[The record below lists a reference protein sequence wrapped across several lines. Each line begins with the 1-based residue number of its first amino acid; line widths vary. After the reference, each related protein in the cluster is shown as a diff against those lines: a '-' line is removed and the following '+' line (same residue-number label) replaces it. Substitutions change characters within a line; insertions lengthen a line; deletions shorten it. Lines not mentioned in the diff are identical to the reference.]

1 MKSHEPRPSIDGFT
15 LRRQN
20 TTTGGL
26 QRKQLGN
33 EGAPQQFLRPQGV
46 EQARTAPQIL
56 PKPEIVQNN
65 GLRRADIDES
75 LRAVDEEQ
83 PKDKK
88 KQRKHKR
95 WFRRKS
101 VIASF
106 VVVLLLLG
114 GGAYLFTK
122 LASVTGRVFGSGN
135 VLDLLGAGA
144 ELKKDA
150 NGRTN
155 VLLFGTSE
163 DDPNHGGAALTDSVM
178 LLTIDKAN
186 KSAAMVSMPRD
197 MWVRYDTPCTF
208 GYEGKINVVYQCA
221 GAIDGDISDID
232 VTKGANALKSKVGEI
247 FGFDI
252 QYYVKVNY
260 TVVRQ
265 LTSALGGVTV
275 NVESSDPRG
284 LYDYNTKLK
293 LPNGPATLQG
303 EQALAFV
310 RARGDGGGYGFEGS
324 NFVREQNQQKM
335 LVAIRDKALSLGTL
349 SNPSAII
356 KIMDA
361 LGDNIRTNFSTA
373 EVQTLA
379 NLGKDIA
386 ADKALHINLNDGEKR
401 VVTTGTSSNG
411 QSIVKPVAGIGV
423 YSGIQS
429 YIEAQLSGGS
439 IETEDATIVV
449 LNGSTKAGAAA
460 AQQTVLT
467 EAGLLNVTTGNT
479 SFKPGSS
486 LVWYDTTGGKM
497 PKTQAKLSSALGK
510 KPAGTTLPAGVQ
522 STADF
527 VIILGDGTN

>member
-15 LRRQN
+15 LRRQSSDI
-20 TTTGGL
+20 GSL

-33 EGAPQQFLRPQGV
+33 EGAPQQFLRSQTNEPSKTRP
-46 EQARTAPQIL
+46 EIL
-56 PKPEIVQNN
+56 PRPEVVQNN
-65 GLRRADIDES
+65 GLYRADIDES

-83 PKDKK
+83 PKNKK

-95 WFRRKS
+95 WFQRKS

-114 GGAYLFTK
+114 GGAYLFNK
-122 LASVTGRVFGSGN
+122 LASVSGRVFGSGN
-135 VLDLLGAGA
+135 VLDLLGAGV
-144 ELKKDA
+144 ELKKDT

-178 LLTIDKAN
+178 LLTIDKTN

-197 MWVRYDTPCTF
+197 MWVTYDTPCTF
-208 GYEGKINVVYQCA
+208 GYEGKINVAYECA
-221 GAIDGDISDID
+221 GAIDGDLQNID

-265 LTSALGGVTV
+265 LTTALGGVTIT
-275 NVESSDPRG
+275 VESSDPRG

-335 LVAIRDKALSLGTL
+335 LVAIRDKALSIGTL

-373 EVQTLA
+373 EVKTLA
-379 NLGKDIA
+379 NLGKDIS
-386 ADKALHINLNDGEKR
+386 ADKVVHINLNDGAKR

-423 YSGIQS
+423 YTGIKS
-429 YIEAQLSGGS
+429 YIQAQLNGGS

-449 LNGSTKAGAAA
+449 LNGSTKVGAAA
-460 AQQTVLT
+460 AQQTTLT
-467 EAGLLNVTTGNT
+467 QEGLLNVTTGNT
-479 SFKPGSS
+479 SFKPTSS
-486 LVWYDTTGGKM
+486 IVWYDTTGGKM
-497 PKTQAKLSSALGK
+497 PKTQAKLSSVLGK

>member
-20 TTTGGL
+20 STTGGL

-33 EGAPQQFLRPQGV
+33 EGAPSQFLRPQGP
-46 EQARTAPQIL
+46 EQAQTAPQIL
-56 PKPEIVQNN
+56 PKPAITQNN

-75 LRAVDEEQ
+75 LRAVDEED
-83 PKDKK
+83 PKRKK
-88 KQRKHKR
+88 KQRKHRR
-95 WFRRKS
+95 WFQRKS
-101 VIASF
+101 VIASLI
-106 VVVLLLLG
+106 VVLLLVG
-114 GGAYLFTK
+114 GGAYLFMK

-144 ELKKDA
+144 ELKKDS

-163 DDPNHGGAALTDSVM
+163 DDPGHGGAALTDSVM

-197 MWVRYDTPCTF
+197 MWVTYDTPCTF
-208 GYEGKINVVYQCA
+208 GYEGKINVVYECA
-221 GAIDGDISDID
+221 GAINGDLNNID

-260 TVVRQ
+260 TVVRE
-265 LTSALGGVTV
+265 LTTALGGVTV
-275 NVESSDPRG
+275 KVESSDPRG
-284 LYDYNTKLK
+284 IYDYNTKLK

-349 SNPSAII
+349 SNPAAII

-373 EVQTLA
+373 EVKTLA
-379 NLGKDIA
+379 SLGKDIA
-386 ADKALHINLNDGEKR
+386 ADKVVHINLNDGEKR
-401 VVTTGTSSNG
+401 VVTTGMSSNG

-423 YSGIQS
+423 YTGIQS
-429 YIEAQLSGGS
+429 YIQAQMNGGS
-439 IETEDATIVV
+439 VETEDATIQV
-449 LNGSTKAGAAA
+449 LNGSSKVGAAA
-460 AQQTVLT
+460 AEQTTLT
-467 EAGLLNVTTGNT
+467 QAGLLNITVGNST
-479 SFKPGSS
+479 FKPSSS

-497 PKTQAKLSSALGK
+497 PKTQAKLSSVLGK

-522 STADF
+522 STSDF